1 MLGRQRGSW
10 TQTQLGYLCVFL
22 EEHMKVV
29 ACAQLLAGTSEA
41 VIGGKLQKDSLSYK
55 LRACGQ
61 KVGVCLLQTHFFF
74 SHHVRLGQ
82 LSV

>member
-1 MLGRQRGSW
+1 
-10 TQTQLGYLCVFL
+10 
-22 EEHMKVV
+22 MKVV

-74 SHHVRLGQ
+74 PITLDSASFQCEKQ
-82 LSV
+82 LKQE